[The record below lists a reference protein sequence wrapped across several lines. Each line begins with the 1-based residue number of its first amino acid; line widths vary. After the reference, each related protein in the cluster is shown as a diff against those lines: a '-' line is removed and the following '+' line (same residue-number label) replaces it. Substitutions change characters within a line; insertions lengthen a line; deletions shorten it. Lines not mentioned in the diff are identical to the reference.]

1 MKQEL
6 FDMLMSQA
14 IAERNK
20 AILTLNLLSES
31 PAGIGDHSTGDFYNN
46 ANEALTMLVD
56 ADDKIATLNR
66 YFTTKQQV
74 NG

>member
-1 MKQEL
+1 
-6 FDMLMSQA
+6 MLMSQA
-14 IAERNK
+14 VANRNK

-31 PAGIGDHSTGDFYNN
+31 PAGIGDHSTNDFYNN
-46 ANEALTMLVD
+46 ATEALSMLVD
-56 ADDKIATLNR
+56 ADDQISTLEK

>member
-56 ADDKIATLNR
+56 ADDKIATLER

>member
-14 IAERNK
+14 ISERSK
-20 AILTLNLLSES
+20 AILTLNLLSEN
-31 PAGIGDHSTGDFYNN
+31 PAGIGDHSTKDFYDN

-56 ADDKIATLNR
+56 ADDKISTLEK

>member
-1 MKQEL
+1 
-6 FDMLMSQA
+6 MLMSQA
-14 IAERNK
+14 VANRNK

-31 PAGIGDHSTGDFYNN
+31 PAGIGDHSTNDFYNN
-46 ANEALTMLVD
+46 ATEALDMLVD
-56 ADDKIATLNR
+56 ADDQISTLEK

>member
-1 MKQEL
+1 
-6 FDMLMSQA
+6 MLMSQA
-14 IAERNK
+14 VANRNK

-31 PAGIGDHSTGDFYNN
+31 PAGIGDHSTNDFYNN
-46 ANEALTMLVD
+46 ATEALSMLVD
-56 ADDKIATLNR
+56 ADNQISTLEK

>member
-1 MKQEL
+1 MKKEI

-14 IAERNK
+14 VANRNK

-31 PAGIGDHSTGDFYNN
+31 PAGIGDHSTNDFYNN
-46 ANEALTMLVD
+46 ATEALNMLVD
-56 ADDKIATLNR
+56 ADDQISTLEK

>member
-14 IAERNK
+14 ISERSK
-20 AILTLNLLSES
+20 AILTLNLLSEN
-31 PAGIGDHSTGDFYNN
+31 PAGIGDHSTKDFYDN

-56 ADDKIATLNR
+56 ADDKISALEK

>member
-1 MKQEL
+1 MKKEI

-14 IAERNK
+14 VANRNK
-20 AILTLNLLSES
+20 AILTINLLSES

-46 ANEALTMLVD
+46 ATEALNMLVD
-56 ADDKIATLNR
+56 ADDQISTLEK

>member
-56 ADDKIATLNR
+56 ADDKIDTLNR